1 MPFIPR
7 FRYTNALVRD
17 LAVIEAARSVIDL
30 LPVPP
35 DTSLRLRHDA
45 LQRSTRSSTQIEG
58 NPLDQG
64 GVRRAIAAGPRVG
77 TEAEQ
82 EVRNYWRALDRVEEY
97 AARRQ
102 PPTEAFARELHRIVI
117 VRGAGRRGRASPY
130 RTRECPVVD
139 TVTGAIDYGPPEPQ
153 DVAPLMADLFAWL
166 RSPAAAELPAPVRA
180 GILTHR
186 FLSIHP
192 FDDGNGR
199 SGRLLATVELWR
211 SHYRMRGFL
220 SFDEH
225 FSADRARYYATLQMQ
240 LPVNFY
246 EGRHDPDHTP
256 WLEYFTGILAK
267 AADSLHQRAAD
278 LWRAGRPAARPWER
292 LSRQEQQVLTRLL
305 SRVLEAVP
313 RATEIQAADVEV
325 WFGVSGNTAR
335 EWLGKWTT
343 SGLLTPIRGPR
354 GVRIRRHRLA
364 RPWARLIEQAKRRR
378 ADSTSQGGASGR
390 AR

>member
-1 MPFIPR
+1 MPFVPR
-7 FRYTNALVRD
+7 FQYTNALVRD
-17 LAVIEAARSVIDL
+17 LAVVEAARAVIDL
-30 LPVPP
+30 LPLPP

-58 NPLDQG
+58 NPLDAG
-64 GVRRAIAAGPRVG
+64 GVRRAIAAGPRGG

-102 PPTEAFARELHRIVI
+102 PPTEAFVRELHRIVI
-117 VRGAGRRGRASPY
+117 VRGAGRRGRESPY
-130 RTRECPVVD
+130 RTTECPVVD
-139 TVTGAIDYGPPEPQ
+139 TVTGAIDYAPPEPQ
-153 DVAPLMADLFAWL
+153 DVGPLMADLFAWL
-166 RSPAAAELPAPVRA
+166 HSAAAADLPAPVRA

-199 SGRLLATVELWR
+199 TGRLLATVELWR

-225 FSADRARYYATLQMQ
+225 FSSDRARYYATLQLG

-256 WLEYFTGILAK
+256 WLEYFTAILGQ
-267 AADSLHQRAAD
+267 AAASLHQRAAA
-278 LWRAGRPAARPWER
+278 LHQAQRPAAPPWEG
-292 LSRQEQQVLTRLL
+292 LSRREQQVLTRLL
-305 SRVLEAVP
+305 SRALEAVP
-313 RATEIQAADVEV
+313 RATEIQAADIEA

-335 EWLGKWTT
+335 EWLGAWAE
-343 SGLLTPIRGPR
+343 SGLLTAIKGPR
-354 GVRIRRHRLA
+354 GVRVRRYRLA
-364 RPWARLIEQAKRRR
+364 QRWSRLIDQAKQAR
-378 ADSTSQGGASGR
+378 ADSTSRGGTGR
-390 AR
+390 RPR